1 MPSSEPSSVSP
12 QRELNWAGN
21 YAYGGQ
27 VVRPDSVEAL
37 QGLMSRSRRMRFLGT
52 RHSFN
57 AIGDSDVVID
67 MRGLPES
74 VDVDLQRGCVM
85 VSGNSTYGTLAP
97 FLEAEGAAL
106 ENLASLPHISV
117 AGSISTGTHGS
128 GVGHGGLATAVR
140 ALDIVRADGELVTVA
155 RGDPDFAGCVVSLG
169 ALGAIVRVTLEI
181 VPTYEVRQSVTTN
194 IPFPCV
200 IEDLRAVMSAGYS
213 VSLFT
218 RWDGE
223 VSQAWVKQ
231 RGDQI
236 TIPTTALSA
245 GESATRQLHPLGDL
259 DPVNCTPQLDLPG
272 PWYDRLPH
280 FRLGYTPSAGEELQS
295 EFLVDWADAESA
307 LRSLQSLEP
316 VTWSSLLISEIRAVA
331 SDDLWLSP
339 AFGRESL
346 AIHFTWRKD
355 IAAVSTALRGI
366 GAALAPLKARPHWG
380 KVFNGS
386 AHRAAEL
393 YPRLQD
399 FIALRERFDPR
410 DKFRN
415 DWLDVNVLGDKQA
428 R

>member
-1 MPSSEPSSVSP
+1 MRSIEPSSVSS

-21 YAYGGQ
+21 YAYQGQ

-37 QGLMSRSRRMRFLGT
+37 QELMASSRRVRFLGT

-57 AIGDSDVVID
+57 AIGDSDLVID
-67 MRGLPES
+67 MRELPEF

-85 VSGNSTYGTLAP
+85 VSGNSTYGTLARR
-97 FLEAEGAAL
+97 LEEQGAAL

-128 GVGHGGLATAVR
+128 GVGHGGLATAVT

-155 RGDPDFAGCVVSLG
+155 RGDQDFAGCVVSLG

-181 VPTYEVRQSVTTN
+181 VPTYEVRQSVTTHV
-194 IPFPCV
+194 PFPLV

-218 RWDGE
+218 MWDGE

-231 RGDQI
+231 REDQI
-236 TIPTTALSA
+236 TIPNTALSA
-245 GESATRQLHPLGDL
+245 GKPATRQLHPLGDL
-259 DPVNCTPQLDLPG
+259 DPVNCTPQLGLPG

-307 LRSLQSLEP
+307 LRAVQSLEP
-316 VTWSSLLISEIRAVA
+316 ATWSSLLISEIRAVA

-355 IAAVSTALRGI
+355 IPAVSTALRSVEV
-366 GAALAPLKARPHWG
+366 ALAPLMARPHWG

-386 AHRAAEL
+386 FHRAAEL

-399 FIALRERFDPR
+399 FTALRERFDPC
-410 DKFRN
+410 DGFRN
-415 DWLDVNVLGDKQA
+415 DWLDLNVLGERQA